1 MKERGINNTFK
12 KIIFESSE
20 MVFLADDS
28 YPYNIFYS
36 NQAFENQIGQFLD
49 ERSLVGL
56 GLDIN
61 SYIFNEELILTFM
74 GVEYTFFLELPQENA
89 SNYFLF
95 YKGKEMRGQGLPAK
109 KDSQYFFRNSIDLI
123 GIGQESFLTWV
134 SNSIKPLLG
143 YNPEEIVNIELCSY
157 FHPDDLEMVKSLL
170 FDVRQE
176 RKNSNF
182 VARILSKNSSYRWF
196 EFNVHFIVGKFYAI
210 GRDVTDIQQQIVDKQ
225 NLNELYVLGEK
236 ISQIGFWEV
245 MPQDNAIYFSEEI
258 YDIFGLK
265 RNAAFAIEDMVN
277 LFAAGDRT
285 LVKNAI
291 SSLTASGKDFDMVL
305 QVKAGEDGY
314 KWVKF
319 AGRAH
324 MLTNK
329 PPRVFGTIQD
339 ITKDQQHLNQ
349 LSVYKEIFDLTP
361 DPVFITDMSGKITFY
376 NQQALLKYS
385 PSNNHQFP
393 QEIRDIEPL
402 FIEKEIWDNHVEQ
415 LTSQGNKLYQS
426 SFKNASG
433 DESTVEISTKFTQI
447 QGQNY
452 LISSIHE
459 ISEREITVNTSMNE
473 SMDALYHLTENIPG
487 ALYQFVVDKEG
498 DMNFTYLSPG
508 IKNLLDLEE
517 QELAAFKDVGKAI
530 SKVHPEDI
538 ATVLTS
544 TVSSARKMT
553 SWTCKF
559 RIIEPGTNNYKW
571 VLGAAKPEE
580 LENGD
585 VVWYGY
591 LTDITEQKKFEDRLR
606 DAKEEALKASQVKSE
621 FLSIISHEL
630 RTPLNAISGS
640 VYSLLQDDHT
650 SVQASAFNTI
660 NFAVENLITMI
671 NDLLDFQKIEAG
683 KLTLEKS
690 PMNLEEVVR
699 NVISGLEFHA
709 KDSGNKLSL
718 KLKNDL
724 GFEVKGD
731 KVRLAQILNN
741 LITNALKF
749 TNNGNVELVVEIKEN
764 KDSKVKVYFEV
775 RDNGIGIAKEHQE
788 RIFNEFDQVQHSFSK
803 KYGGTGLG
811 LSITKKLLGLMGS
824 KIDLHSEVGVGSS
837 FFFEINFDKL
847 FAQTSVNAK
856 VEQKPVVPVKSVQD
870 VKPVEEVKPSQEVK
884 TEAAKEAPTPQAE
897 TPVTYSRPKSL
908 SEVKL
913 LMAEDNDVNALVLGK
928 IIKKWGIQYHRV
940 SNGKLAVE
948 AIEDG
953 EYDCVL
959 MDIQM
964 PVMNGFEAT
973 EKIKAMSNVPVLA
986 LSAADKIE
994 VMDRIDKTGFDGYVA
1009 KPIDASEL
1017 LRKIKEVLK
1026 IANQSV

>member
-61 SYIFNEELILTFM
+61 SYIFNEELILPFM

-95 YKGKEMRGQGLPAK
+95 YKGKEMRGQGLPTKA
-109 KDSQYFFRNSIDLI
+109 DSQYFFRNSIDLV
-123 GIGQESFLTWV
+123 GIGQESFLTWI
-134 SNSIKPLLG
+134 SNSVKPLLG

-157 FHPDDLEMVKSLL
+157 FHPDDYEKVKSLL

-182 VARILSKNSSYRWF
+182 VSRILSKNGDYRWF
-196 EFNVHFIVGKFYAI
+196 EFNVHFIVGKFYAV
-210 GRDVTDIQQQIVDKQ
+210 GRDITEIQNQIVNSQ
-225 NLNELYVLGEK
+225 NENELYALSG
-236 ISQIGFWEV
+236 SLAQIGFWEMDTDEHKV
-245 MPQDNAIYFSEEI
+245 HLSNELFS
-258 YDIFGLK
+258 IFGLK
-265 RNAAFAIEDMVN
+265 KNSDLTLEETVN
-277 LFAAGDRT
+277 LFSPADRS
-285 LVKNAI
+285 LVKTSI
-291 SSLTASGKDFDMVL
+291 SALLASGKEFTL
-305 QVKAGEDGY
+305 SLELKGEGDGI

-319 AGRAH
+319 SGKKII
-324 MLTNK
+324 LPNK
-329 PPRVFGTIQD
+329 ESKVFGTVQD
-339 ITKDQQHLNQ
+339 ITDEYQNLSQ
-349 LSVYKEIFDLTP
+349 LGVFKEIFDQSP
-361 DPVFITDMSGKITFY
+361 DAVLISDISGKILYY
-376 NQQALLKYS
+376 NQLARSTYADIDFGG
-385 PSNNHQFP
+385 FP
-393 QEIRDIEPL
+393 ERISDIEPL
-402 FIEKEIWDNHVEQ
+402 FSEKEIWENHVQQ
-415 LTSQGNKLYQS
+415 LTANGKKIYQS
-426 SFKNASG
+426 SFKNAQG
-433 DESTVEISTKFTQI
+433 VEIPVEVSTRLSQI
-447 QGQNY
+447 QDSSY
-452 LISSIHE
+452 LISNIREAQGRPAAVSI
-459 ISEREITVNTSMNE
+459 SSGSR
-473 SMDALYHLTENIPG
+473 DLLQHLTENIPG
-487 ALYQFVVDKEG
+487 ALYQFVIEKEG
-498 DMNFTYLSPG
+498 DMKFTYLSPG
-508 IKNLLDLEE
+508 IKQLLDLSEN
-517 QELAAFKDVGKAI
+517 ELADFNDVGKAI

-538 ATVLTS
+538 ALVLTS
-544 TVSSARKMT
+544 TVSSARKLS
-553 SWTCKF
+553 SWSCKF
-559 RIIEPGTNNYKW
+559 RIVEPGTNNYKW
-571 VLGAAKPEE
+571 VMGAAKPEL

-591 LTDITEQKKFEDRLR
+591 LTDITDQKVFEDKLR
-606 DAKEEALKASQVKSE
+606 NAKEEALKASQIKSE

-640 VYSLLQDDHT
+640 VYSLLQDEHT
-650 SVQASAFNTI
+650 TVQASAFNTI

-683 KLTLEKS
+683 KLTLEMA
-690 PMNLEEVVR
+690 PINIEEVVK
-699 NVISGLEFHA
+699 NVINGLEYHA
-709 KDSGNKLSL
+709 KDSGNKLVL
-718 KLKNDL
+718 NIKNDL
-724 GFEVKGD
+724 NFEVKGD
-731 KVRLAQILNN
+731 KVRLSQVLNN
-741 LITNALKF
+741 LVTNALKF
-749 TNNGNVELVVEIKEN
+749 TNNGIVEVIVELKSTS
-764 KDSKVKVYFEV
+764 DQKVKAYFEV
-775 RDNGIGIAKEHQE
+775 KDNGIGIADEHKK
-788 RIFNEFDQVQHSFSK
+788 RIFNEFDQIQHSFSK

-824 KIDLHSEVGVGSS
+824 EIDLRSELGLGSS
-837 FFFEINFDKL
+837 FFFEIEFEKVNPK
-847 FAQTSVNAK
+847 TSVL
-856 VEQKPVVPVKSVQD
+856 PVSNKTSVVDQEV
-870 VKPVEEVKPSQEVK
+870 VKPVGVAENSVEKEVVNQEPEPSKP
-884 TEAAKEAPTPQAE
+884 E
-897 TPVTYSRPKSL
+897 TPVVFSKPKSL
-908 SEVKL
+908 SEIKL

-940 SNGKLAVE
+940 NNGKLAVE

-953 EYDCVL
+953 DYDCIL

-973 EKIKAMSNVPVLA
+973 EKIKEISNVPILA

-1026 IANQSV
+1026 IENQSV

>member
-61 SYIFNEELILTFM
+61 SYIFNEELILPFM

-95 YKGKEMRGQGLPAK
+95 YKGKEMRGQGLPTKA
-109 KDSQYFFRNSIDLI
+109 DSQYFFRNSIDLI
-123 GIGQESFLTWV
+123 GIGQESFLTWI
-134 SNSIKPLLG
+134 SNSVKPLLG

-157 FHPDDLEMVKSLL
+157 FHPDDYEKVKSLL

-176 RKNSNF
+176 KKNSNF
-182 VARILSKNSSYRWF
+182 VSRILSKNGDYRWF
-196 EFNVHFIVGKFYAI
+196 EFNVHFIVGKFYAV
-210 GRDVTDIQQQIVDKQ
+210 GRDITETQTQIVDAQ
-225 NLNELYVLGEK
+225 NENELYALSGNMA
-236 ISQIGFWEV
+236 QIGFWEMDTDEHKV
-245 MPQDNAIYFSEEI
+245 HLSNESFS
-258 YDIFGLK
+258 IFGLK
-265 RNAAFAIEDMVN
+265 KNSDLTLEETVN
-277 LFAAGDRT
+277 LFSPADRS
-285 LVKNAI
+285 LVKTSI
-291 SSLTASGKDFDMVL
+291 SALLASGKEFAL
-305 QVKAGEDGY
+305 SLEIKEEGDGV

-319 AGRAH
+319 SGKKIV
-324 MLTNK
+324 LSNK
-329 PPRVFGTIQD
+329 ESRIFGTVQD
-339 ITKDQQHLNQ
+339 ITDDQQQLNQ
-349 LSVYKEIFDLTP
+349 LGVFKEIFDYSP
-361 DPVFITDMSGKITFY
+361 DAVLICDISGKILFY
-376 NQQALLKYS
+376 NQLARAIYADAEFGG
-385 PSNNHQFP
+385 FP
-393 QEIRDIEPL
+393 EMISDIEPL
-402 FIEKEIWDNHVEQ
+402 FSGKEVWENHIEQ
-415 LTSQGNKLYQS
+415 LTANGKKIYQS
-426 SFKNASG
+426 SFKNAQGS
-433 DESTVEISTKFTQI
+433 EIAVEVSTRLSQI
-447 QGQNY
+447 QDSGY
-452 LISSIHE
+452 LISNIREVHDRPASVSI
-459 ISEREITVNTSMNE
+459 SSG
-473 SMDALYHLTENIPG
+473 SKDFLQHLTEHIPG
-487 ALYQFVVDKEG
+487 ALYQFVVEKDG
-498 DMNFTYLSPG
+498 DMKFAYLSPG
-508 IKNLLDLEE
+508 IKQLLDLSEN
-517 QELAAFKDVGKAI
+517 ELADFNDVGKAI

-538 ATVLTS
+538 AIVLTS
-544 TVSSARKMT
+544 TVSSARKLS
-553 SWTCKF
+553 SWSCKF
-559 RIIEPGTNNYKW
+559 RIVEPGSKNYKW
-571 VLGAAKPEE
+571 VMGAAKPE
-580 LENGD
+580 LLDNGD

-591 LTDITEQKKFEDRLR
+591 LTDITDQKVFEDKLR
-606 DAKEEALKASQVKSE
+606 NAKEEALKASQIKSE

-650 SVQASAFNTI
+650 QVQASAFNTI

-683 KLTLEKS
+683 KLTLELT
-690 PMNLEEVVR
+690 PINIEEVVK
-699 NVISGLEFHA
+699 NVINGLEYHA
-709 KDSGNKLSL
+709 KDSGNKLIL
-718 KLKNDL
+718 NIKNNL
-724 GFEVKGD
+724 NFEVKGD
-731 KVRLAQILNN
+731 KVRLSQVLNN
-741 LITNALKF
+741 LVTNALKF
-749 TNNGNVELVVEIKEN
+749 TNNGIVEVIVELKANSDE
-764 KDSKVKVYFEV
+764 KVRAYFEV
-775 RDNGIGIAKEHQE
+775 KDSGIGIAEEHKN
-788 RIFNEFDQVQHSFSK
+788 RIFNEFDQIQHSFSK

-824 KIDLHSEVGVGSS
+824 NIDLRSELGLGSS
-837 FFFEINFDKL
+837 FFFEIEFEKVNPK
-847 FAQTSVNAK
+847 TSVRSVPDKIPGIEAEALK
-856 VEQKPVVPVKSVQD
+856 SVDVPESTVEQEAVKQEPQISQPEPPVVFSK
-870 VKPVEEVKPSQEVK
+870 
-884 TEAAKEAPTPQAE
+884 
-897 TPVTYSRPKSL
+897 PKSL

-940 SNGKLAVE
+940 NNGKLAVE

-953 EYDCVL
+953 DYDCIL

-973 EKIKAMSNVPVLA
+973 EKIKEISSVPILA

-1026 IANQSV
+1026 IENQSV